1 MYLILLTLTFI
12 IFLVI
17 RSVVLWYWKV
27 DKIVDG
33 IQSLNDKK
41 EESNDEEYLKD
52 ILKTLKSIDRRLS
65 HLENRTS
72 WTLPEKDSFL

>member
-52 ILKTLKSIDRRLS
+52 ILKTLKSIDRRLN